1 MKEKKW
7 DVIVIGSGPG
17 GLACAAMLVKSG
29 KRVLVLEKNDH
40 VGGKPV
46 TVERGG
52 YRYELGPKLQVP
64 MRDPAFRTLFRELG
78 MEDRLGQVLLD
89 AATLCYRPDGSGE
102 FRVQVAPQT
111 GDDPTPLFD
120 LWDLDDSERER
131 AIAAMAEMVSLDGD
145 ALDELDEVS
154 MKDYLATLDV
164 PWGLYSYMAM
174 HANASLAEPI
184 DRVAASE
191 QLRIIQEIA
200 ASGGGGYYLGGFG
213 RVLAD
218 VAAWLRANGAEIL
231 TRQRVGE
238 ILVSDGR
245 VRGVATAGSDF
256 RAPVVVSSAG
266 IQPTVLKL
274 VGERHFDQGFVE
286 RLRALEPGGGWATVR
301 YFLDRPVLETGMAL
315 AYSDQSWWDLARARA
330 VDDGEIPDEV
340 TLFLTVPAV
349 FDPTMA
355 PAGKQC
361 VIAGTLCSPD
371 PLSKTIEPLY
381 RRVDAMFERVF
392 PAAWHAVERKEC
404 DGPLEVSDGTRDS
417 VLPGQGGECVGLGQV
432 VGQCGRLKPDP
443 ELPVDGLF
451 LAGCDAGAPSMGTH
465 QATGSGMKVAGLVER
480 WFDHAY
486 AT

>member
-1 MKEKKW
+1 
-7 DVIVIGSGPG
+7 
-17 GLACAAMLVKSG
+17 
-29 KRVLVLEKNDH
+29 
-40 VGGKPV
+40 
-46 TVERGG
+46 
-52 YRYELGPKLQVP
+52 
-64 MRDPAFRTLFRELG
+64 
-78 MEDRLGQVLLD
+78 
-89 AATLCYRPDGSGE
+89 
-102 FRVQVAPQT
+102 
-111 GDDPTPLFD
+111 
-120 LWDLDDSERER
+120 
-131 AIAAMAEMVSLDGD
+131 
-145 ALDELDEVS
+145 
-154 MKDYLATLDV
+154 
-164 PWGLYSYMAM
+164 
-174 HANASLAEPI
+174 
-184 DRVAASE
+184 
-191 QLRIIQEIA
+191 
-200 ASGGGGYYLGGFG
+200 
-213 RVLAD
+213 
-218 VAAWLRANGAEIL
+218 
-231 TRQRVGE
+231 
-238 ILVSDGR
+238 
-245 VRGVATAGSDF
+245 
-256 RAPVVVSSAG
+256 
-266 IQPTVLKL
+266 
-274 VGERHFDQGFVE
+274 
-286 RLRALEPGGGWATVR
+286 
-301 YFLDRPVLETGMAL
+301 MAL